1 MSSDNKNN
9 NGDDDLD
16 DDNVGGP
23 DSPPWFQQPAPSVR
37 VTFTVAA
44 LVLVWVVYQH
54 HQRVQQLK
62 IKFGIGSGSSSTPF
76 RGALRYSAIISAYV
90 DNDDPTF
97 AIARLVGKSTV
108 FLGLMQLNFIRGFWI
123 MMGLL
128 VLESSLDTVRIL
140 LAYGSCHS
148 LRQLRATTASSDE
161 AKDLD
166 ETTQLE
172 PNNVYEDLARPMPI
186 SIMVFSVQTL
196 LIGCVMYDTLSTTT
210 RTCFNGN
217 PLDACPMLESMGSYC
232 LYYLG
237 TFMACVFYVGPMN
250 SYGKKEHDP
259 VFWLKLF
266 VLSKQPDPSS
276 VVQLTWQHPVLTERT
291 MCMQLQRNDIR
302 IWTRFLM
309 SLLINS
315 VCFHFLLNVLPV
327 QIASKSSIMGIV
339 FSSVGMIYLVDL
351 DDTSGQPLSVVVV
364 AAPTT
369 TTTTTTTAESSSR
382 AINNNNNNNGSYDS
396 ILPADGTTTT
406 TTTTTDSNNVNLE
419 AVKQRLIEQALQE
432 IRARLEVEL
441 AVSSGGGRSGGLL
454 VRNSSTTSTSS
465 TKKVEGITHALFLS
479 ATSLHNS
486 SNSQNENDNVGGEET
501 TPLIV

>member
-1 MSSDNKNN
+1 MSSDNNNN

-44 LVLVWVVYQH
+44 LVVVWVVYQH
-54 HQRVQQLK
+54 HQRVQQLRV
-62 IKFGIGSGSSSTPF
+62 KFGSIGSAPF

-108 FLGLMQLNFIRGFWI
+108 FLGLMQLNFIHGFWL
-123 MMGLL
+123 MLTLL

-166 ETTQLE
+166 ETTELA

-196 LIGCVMYDTLSTTT
+196 LIGCVMYDTFSTTT

-266 VLSKQPDPSS
+266 VLSKQPNPSS
-276 VVQLTWQHPVLTERT
+276 VVQLSWQHPVLTERI
-291 MCMQLQRNDIR
+291 MSMQLQRNDLR
-302 IWTRFLM
+302 IWMRFFM

-351 DDTSGQPLSVVVV
+351 DDTSGQPLTVVVV
-364 AAPTT
+364 SAAPATA
-369 TTTTTTTAESSSR
+369 TTTAAAATR
-382 AINNNNNNNGSYDS
+382 AGNNNGSYDS
-396 ILPADGTTTT
+396 VLPADMI
-406 TTTTTDSNNVNLE
+406 NNDNNLE
-419 AVKQRLIEQALQE
+419 AIKQRLIEQALLE
-432 IRARLEVEL
+432 IRAKLEAEL
-441 AVSSGGGRSGGLL
+441 GVVVPSNRT
-454 VRNSSTTSTSS
+454 TTST
-465 TKKVEGITHALFLS
+465 TKVEGITHALFLS
-479 ATSLHNS
+479 ATSLPGS
-486 SNSQNENDNVGGEET
+486 SSHENDDVVVVGEE

>member
-1 MSSDNKNN
+1 MNN

-16 DDNVGGP
+16 DDVYSPGP

-37 VTFTVAA
+37 VTFTIAA
-44 LVLVWVVYQH
+44 IVLVYVAWQH
-54 HQRVQQLK
+54 HQRVLQLRV
-62 IKFGIGSGSSSTPF
+62 KFGAGQGNTNNNF

-108 FLGLMQLNFIRGFWI
+108 FLGLMQLNFVHGF
-123 MMGLL
+123 LL
-128 VLESSLDTVRIL
+128 MLFLLILESSLDTIRIL
-140 LAYGSCHS
+140 LAYYSCQS

-161 AKDLD
+161 AKDLGDDNAKEED
-166 ETTQLE
+166 ETLLE
-172 PNNVYEDLARPMPI
+172 PTNVYEDLARPMPI

-196 LIGCVMYDTLSTTT
+196 LIGCVMYDTYSTTT
-210 RTCFNGN
+210 RTCFNGVAT
-217 PLDACPMLESMGSYC
+217 DTCPMLASMGSYC

-237 TFMACVFYVGPMN
+237 TFMACVFYVGPLN

-266 VLSKQPDPSS
+266 VLSKRPMAGAGR
-276 VVQLTWQHPVLTERT
+276 VVLSWPHPVLSNQT
-291 MCMQLQRNDIR
+291 MTMQLRRNDVR
-302 IWTRFLM
+302 IWTRFFM

-351 DDTSGQPLSVVVV
+351 DDTSGQPLTVV
-364 AAPTT
+364 AGGGTMTT
-369 TTTTTTTAESSSR
+369 ESSSRDVGDGARNGYDSLLPSAAGDTTTTTA
-382 AINNNNNNNGSYDS
+382 ATTDNDNNN
-396 ILPADGTTTT
+396 
-406 TTTTTDSNNVNLE
+406 LE
-419 AVKQRLIEQALQE
+419 TVKQRLIEQALRD
-432 IRARLEVEL
+432 IRAKLEAEL
-441 AVSSGGGRSGGLL
+441 GVGTNHRPGLLAGKSSSSGSSSG
-454 VRNSSTTSTSS
+454 
-465 TKKVEGITHALFLS
+465 KIEGITHALFLS
-479 ATSLHNS
+479 TNNMAQRQSDNDDGGPNGAT
-486 SNSQNENDNVGGEET
+486 GEE

>member
-1 MSSDNKNN
+1 VFSHRGRSQTNNNNMSSDNNNNN

-44 LVLVWVVYQH
+44 LVVVWVVYQH
-54 HQRVQQLK
+54 HQRVQQLRV
-62 IKFGIGSGSSSTPF
+62 KFGGISAPF

-90 DNDDPTF
+90 DNDDPIF

-108 FLGLMQLNFIRGFWI
+108 FLGLMQLNFIHGFWF
-123 MMGLL
+123 MVALL

-166 ETTQLE
+166 ETTELA

-196 LIGCVMYDTLSTTT
+196 LIGCVMYDTYSTTT

-266 VLSKQPDPSS
+266 VLSKQPNPSS
-276 VVQLTWQHPVLTERT
+276 VVQLSWQHPVLTERI
-291 MCMQLQRNDIR
+291 MSMQLQRNDIR
-302 IWTRFLM
+302 IWMRFFM

-351 DDTSGQPLSVVVV
+351 DDTSGQPLTVVVV

-369 TTTTTTTAESSSR
+369 TTTATTAAAASR
-382 AINNNNNNNGSYDS
+382 AGNNNNNGSYDS
-396 ILPADGTTTT
+396 VLP
-406 TTTTTDSNNVNLE
+406 TDINNDNNDNNNLE
-419 AVKQRLIEQALQE
+419 AVKQRLIEQALLE
-432 IRARLEVEL
+432 IRAKLEVEL
-441 AVSSGGGRSGGLL
+441 GVIVPSNRT
-454 VRNSSTTSTSS
+454 TTSTA
-465 TKKVEGITHALFLS
+465 KVEGITHALFLS
-479 ATSLHNS
+479 ATSLPS
-486 SNSQNENDNVGGEET
+486 SSHENDDVVVVGEE

>member
-1 MSSDNKNN
+1 MSSDNNNN

-44 LVLVWVVYQH
+44 LVVVWVVYQH
-54 HQRVQQLK
+54 HQRVQQLRV
-62 IKFGIGSGSSSTPF
+62 KFGGISAPF

-90 DNDDPTF
+90 DNDDPIF

-108 FLGLMQLNFIRGFWI
+108 FLGLMQLNFIHGFWL
-123 MMGLL
+123 MVALL

-166 ETTQLE
+166 ETTELA

-196 LIGCVMYDTLSTTT
+196 LIGCVMYDTYSTTT

-276 VVQLTWQHPVLTERT
+276 VVQLSWQHPVLTERT
-291 MCMQLQRNDIR
+291 MSMQLQRNDLR
-302 IWTRFLM
+302 IWMRFFM

-351 DDTSGQPLSVVVV
+351 DDTSGQPLTVVVV
-364 AAPTT
+364 SAAPA
-369 TTTTTTTAESSSR
+369 TTTTTTTASR
-382 AINNNNNNNGSYDS
+382 AGNNNNNNGSYDS
-396 ILPADGTTTT
+396 VLPADI
-406 TTTTTDSNNVNLE
+406 DNNNLE
-419 AVKQRLIEQALQE
+419 AVKQRLIEQALVE
-432 IRARLEVEL
+432 IRAKLEAEL
-441 AVSSGGGRSGGLL
+441 GVVVPSSGRTTTTS
-454 VRNSSTTSTSS
+454 SSTTT
-465 TKKVEGITHALFLS
+465 KVEGITHALFLS
-479 ATSLHNS
+479 ATSLPS
-486 SNSQNENDNVGGEET
+486 SSTHENDDVVVVGEE

>member
-1 MSSDNKNN
+1 MNN

-16 DDNVGGP
+16 DDIYSPGP
-23 DSPPWFQQPAPSVR
+23 DSPPWFQKPAPSVR
-37 VTFTVAA
+37 VTFTIAA
-44 LVLVWVVYQH
+44 IVLVYVAWQH
-54 HQRVQQLK
+54 HQRVLQLRV
-62 IKFGIGSGSSSTPF
+62 KFSAGQGSNF

-108 FLGLMQLNFIRGFWI
+108 FLGLMQLNFIHGF
-123 MMGLL
+123 LL
-128 VLESSLDTVRIL
+128 MLFLLILESSLDTIRIL
-140 LAYGSCHS
+140 LAYYSCQS

-161 AKDLD
+161 AKDLGGDDDAKEED
-166 ETTQLE
+166 ETLLE
-172 PNNVYEDLARPMPI
+172 PTNLYEDLARPMPI

-196 LIGCVMYDTLSTTT
+196 LIGCVMYDTYSTTT
-210 RTCFNGN
+210 RTCFNGVAT
-217 PLDACPMLESMGSYC
+217 DTCPMLASMGSYC

-237 TFMACVFYVGPMN
+237 TFMACVFYVGPLN

-266 VLSKQPDPSS
+266 VLSKRPMAGDGRNRVLLSWP
-276 VVQLTWQHPVLTERT
+276 HPVLSNKT
-291 MCMQLQRNDIR
+291 MTMQLRRNDVR
-302 IWTRFLM
+302 IWTRFFM

-351 DDTSGQPLSVVVV
+351 DDTSGQPLTVV
-364 AAPTT
+364 AGGGTT
-369 TTTTTTTAESSSR
+369 ESSSRDVGGGGARNGYDSLLPAEDTTTTA
-382 AINNNNNNNGSYDS
+382 
-396 ILPADGTTTT
+396 
-406 TTTTTDSNNVNLE
+406 TTTDNDNNNLD

-432 IRARLEVEL
+432 IRAKLEAEL
-441 AVSSGGGRSGGLL
+441 GVVGTNHRPSLLAGKSSSSGSSSG
-454 VRNSSTTSTSS
+454 
-465 TKKVEGITHALFLS
+465 KIEGITHALFLS
-479 ATSLHNS
+479 TNNTALVRQSDDEGAT
-486 SNSQNENDNVGGEET
+486 GEK